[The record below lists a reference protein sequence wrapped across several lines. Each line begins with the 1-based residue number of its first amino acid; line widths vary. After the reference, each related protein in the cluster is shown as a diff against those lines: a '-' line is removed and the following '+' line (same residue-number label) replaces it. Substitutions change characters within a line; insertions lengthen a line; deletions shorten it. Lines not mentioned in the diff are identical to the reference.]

1 MFEAAFWFI
10 GLLFL
15 VFFGLAALVVLVVVV
30 FGKRVHKLWEY
41 EADFHDETGRYF
53 GEFEIEMSKV
63 GKFAID
69 TRLRPGSM
77 RGMRLWRPG
86 S

>member
-41 EADFHDETGRYF
+41 EAE
-53 GEFEIEMSKV
+53 
-63 GKFAID
+63 
-69 TRLRPGSM
+69 
-77 RGMRLWRPG
+77 
-86 S
+86 